1 MNGRLHHRPMVAIAA
16 TAMLFAA
23 CGGDDDVA
31 DSGTDR
37 PDGTPIVVDG
47 EPFPEERCEA
57 NRAAGTVTFLTG
69 FDFAAAASIVE
80 VITADSLGYYDELC
94 LDVEILSSFSTANYP
109 LVAGGQGQF
118 ASGGSFSEVVNFA
131 LASETDLAVVTVAG
145 RTPIDTL
152 MVKPDD
158 AGSLDDLSGT
168 TIGVKGKLPASIE
181 VMLLQAGLENGSDF
195 DTVLVDGFDPVAHFA
210 IPSISAVPG
219 WKSNEP
225 GRLEREGVPFTA
237 FDPSTAGVPGSF
249 GAIFTTRTFIDEHPT
264 AAEDFVRATLRGL
277 AAAIDDPEMASAA
290 AVDLV
295 EAGGNPNF
303 LSLEGEVF
311 RWAVEAEL
319 IASTTPD
326 GEAPG
331 TPDLA
336 GLGAEVTAYGEVAF
350 FGTAGIPT
358 PADHVDADLAAR
370 VTAADGSV
378 TWPG

>member
-1 MNGRLHHRPMVAIAA
+1 MVAIAA

-181 VMLLQAGLENGSDF
+181 VVLLQAGLENGSDF

-319 IASTTPD
+319 TAPTTHD